1 MNTELS
7 REELARYGRHISIPE
22 VGIEGQAR
30 LRESSVLVVG
40 ARGLGSPAAIYLAAA
55 GVGRIGLIDHDDVE
69 ISNLQRQILYGTNDV
84 GKPKPA
90 SARDRLTAINPH
102 VEIET
107 YHTRLDSSN
116 ARDFFCGWDFV
127 VDGSDNFPTRYLIND
142 TCVLE
147 KIPFAYGAILRFE
160 GQASVFATEDGPC
173 YRCLFRD
180 PPPQDLVPN
189 CAQAGVLG
197 ALPGI
202 VGSIQA
208 IETIKWLLGIGGS
221 LNKRLLLIDALQME
235 FRNLSIQPDP
245 DCVVCGSN
253 PSITELIDY
262 EHFCQKTDAD
272 NVTKSHTE
280 EEHTTNL
287 ELGVHHL
294 KEWIDA
300 GEDFQLI
307 DVRENHEWNICNLA
321 EAGAELIPL
330 ATLPE
335 AADRFDSSVPLVI
348 HCRTGPRAQQ
358 AVAYLRTLGYDNAVN
373 LTGGIHAWAEEID
386 QEMPIY

>member
-40 ARGLGSPAAIYLAAA
+40 AGGLGSPAAIYLAAA

-69 ISNLQRQILYGTNDV
+69 LSNLQRQILYGTNDI

-107 YHTRLDSSN
+107 YHTRLDSAN

-180 PPPQDLVPN
+180 PPPPDLVPN

-262 EHFCQKTDAD
+262 EHFCQKRDAD
-272 NVTKSHTE
+272 NVTKSHTQ

-348 HCRTGPRAQQ
+348 H
-358 AVAYLRTLGYDNAVN
+358 LSL
-373 LTGGIHAWAEEID
+373 IHI
-386 QEMPIY
+386 

>member
-1 MNTELS
+1 
-7 REELARYGRHISIPE
+7 
-22 VGIEGQAR
+22 
-30 LRESSVLVVG
+30 
-40 ARGLGSPAAIYLAAA
+40 
-55 GVGRIGLIDHDDVE
+55 
-69 ISNLQRQILYGTNDV
+69 
-84 GKPKPA
+84 
-90 SARDRLTAINPH
+90 
-102 VEIET
+102 
-107 YHTRLDSSN
+107 
-116 ARDFFCGWDFV
+116 
-127 VDGSDNFPTRYLIND
+127 
-142 TCVLE
+142 
-147 KIPFAYGAILRFE
+147 
-160 GQASVFATEDGPC
+160 
-173 YRCLFRD
+173 
-180 PPPQDLVPN
+180 
-189 CAQAGVLG
+189 
-197 ALPGI
+197 
-202 VGSIQA
+202 
-208 IETIKWLLGIGGS
+208 
-221 LNKRLLLIDALQME
+221 ME

-373 LTGGIHAWAEEID
+373 LTGGIHAWAEAID
-386 QEMPIY
+386 PEMPIY